1 MIDVD
6 LPKSQAQSKC
16 QTKNMIN
23 ALEFGDLPQASPS
36 CGQISRGNLETQSHI
51 YREREG
57 ICKIKLMKV
66 CETVVFDDFGL
77 AALCVLVS
85 HHRPEFVQY
94 LWLNC

>member
-1 MIDVD
+1 MHWSLVIYHR
-6 LPKSQAQSKC
+6 QAQVADK
-16 QTKNMIN
+16 
-23 ALEFGDLPQASPS
+23 SPE
-36 CGQISRGNLETQSHI
+36 ETWKHRATSI
-51 YREREG
+51 EREG
-57 ICKIKLMKV
+57 ICKIKLMKL